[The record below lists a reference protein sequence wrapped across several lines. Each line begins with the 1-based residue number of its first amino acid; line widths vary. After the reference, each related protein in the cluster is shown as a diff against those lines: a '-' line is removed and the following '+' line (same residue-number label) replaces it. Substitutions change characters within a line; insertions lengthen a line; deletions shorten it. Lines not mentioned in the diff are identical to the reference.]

1 MTSKILINA
10 IDPEE
15 CRIAKVTDNR
25 LEEFQIESA
34 GREIIHGNIYKG
46 VATRVEPSL
55 QAVFIDFG
63 SERNGFLQRHEIHS
77 DYFHENHTGDRAI
90 EHLIKKGQELL
101 VQVTKDPV
109 MKKGA
114 MLTTFISLPGRHVV
128 LMPGSSTN
136 GISRKIEDEKER
148 KRLKEI
154 LGALKIPKGFG
165 VIVRT
170 AGMGCTKTQ
179 LSKDLNYLLRLW
191 KNINQ
196 KGMKVKAPSVL
207 YKERSLAVRS
217 IRDYFTMDVSEIL
230 IDDDAVYREVKNFI
244 QIISPKHRRIVK
256 RYTADRPIFTKHHL
270 ENQITTIFNNRVG
283 LKSGGSIV
291 IEQTEALVAID
302 VNSGRGTQK
311 RSIEQTALMTNL
323 EAAEEIARQLRL
335 RDLGGLIV
343 ADFIDMRESK
353 HRSQVKRALRTHTKR
368 DKARTRIGRISQ
380 FGLLEMSRQRLA
392 PSIEFGNLVPC
403 DRCRGK
409 GWIPST
415 EALALRFLRRLKI
428 ETSKAGIKEVRG
440 IIPKAVADY
449 LLNKKRK
456 EISELEIRRGLS
468 IHIEGDYNL
477 LPDECQITCDPEC
490 TM

>member
-34 GREIIHGNIYKG
+34 RREIIHGNIYKG

-55 QAVFIDFG
+55 QAVFIDYG
-63 SERNGFLQRHEIHS
+63 GERNGFLQRHEIHS
-77 DYFHENHTGDRAI
+77 DYFQENETGGRAI
-90 EHLIKKGQELL
+90 EHLIKKGQELM

-114 MLTTFISLPGRHVV
+114 MLTTFISLPGRHIV
-128 LMPGSSTN
+128 LMPGSTTN
-136 GISRKIEDEKER
+136 GISRKIEDEAER

-154 LGALKIPKGFG
+154 VGTLKIPKGFG

-179 LSKDLNYLLRLW
+179 ISKDLNYLLRLW
-191 KNINQ
+191 RNINR
-196 KGMKVKAPSVL
+196 KGMKEKAPGVL
-207 YKERSLAVRS
+207 YKERSLSVRS
-217 IRDYFTMDVSEIL
+217 IRDYFNSDVSEIL
-230 IDDDAVYREVKNFI
+230 IDDDAVFHEVKNFI
-244 QIISPKHRRIVK
+244 QIISAKHKRIVK
-256 RYTADRPIFTKHHL
+256 RYTSDKPIFTKHQL
-270 ENQITTIFNNRVG
+270 EEQITTIFDSRVP

-291 IEQTEALVAID
+291 VEQTEALVAVD
-302 VNSGRGTQK
+302 VNSGRGTHK
-311 RSIEQTALMTNL
+311 RTIEQTALMTNL
-323 EAAEEIARQLRL
+323 EAAEEVARQLRL

-343 ADFIDMRESK
+343 VDFIDMRDIK
-353 HRSQVKRALRTHTKR
+353 HRSQVERTLRSHTRK

-392 PSIEFGNLVPC
+392 PSIDFGNLVPC
-403 DRCRGK
+403 ERCRGK
-409 GWIPST
+409 GWTPST

-428 ETSKAGIKEVRG
+428 ETSKAGMKQVRG
-440 IIPKAVADY
+440 VIPKAVADY
-449 LLNKKRK
+449 VLNKKRK
-456 EISELEIRRGLS
+456 EISELELRRGLS
-468 IHIEGDYNL
+468 IHIEGDHQL
-477 LPDECQITCDPEC
+477 LPDECRITCDPEC
-490 TM
+490 SM